1 MINKDLECGRLVYSE
16 EAIANIVG
24 KNTMEVAGVVGMA
37 IRNPKEGL
45 ISLLKKEN
53 MKQGVS
59 VSAVDDKLNIEIAV
73 IVLYGV
79 VITEIGKN
87 IIDRIK
93 YDIEAYTGLNVGNI
107 TVNVVGVQEKNN

>member
-1 MINKDLECGRLVYSE
+1 MINKDLEYGRLVYSE

-59 VSAVDDKLNIEIAV
+59 VSAIDDKLNISIDV

-93 YDIEAYTGLNVGNI
+93 YDIEAYTGLQVGTI
-107 TVNVVGVQEKNN
+107 TVNIVGVQEKNN